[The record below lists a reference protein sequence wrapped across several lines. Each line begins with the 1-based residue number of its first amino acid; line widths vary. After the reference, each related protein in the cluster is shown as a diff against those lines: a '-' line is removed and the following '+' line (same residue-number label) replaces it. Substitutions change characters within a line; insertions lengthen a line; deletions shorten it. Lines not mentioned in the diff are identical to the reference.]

1 MAALL
6 GFIKESHKKL
16 KQGLALYQTSLL
28 YKIQNLLNLNQKTH
42 PK

>member
-1 MAALL
+1 MDAIL

-16 KQGLALYQTSLL
+16 KQGPALYQTSLL
-28 YKIQNLLNLNQKTH
+28 YKTQILLNKNQKTH